1 MRFQRPPMDRARLFC
16 FIFIFFFTFYDIVS
30 NYGEIVREENRR
42 RSNGHFFFLFLLF
55 FLKNCIR
62 GWRRRRWVCSI
73 YTGTLRFFFFFRL
86 ICVQTASFQ
95 TVHGQAHVLLVLF
108 SLLYCVLHLLRVHL
122 SLSFVRL
129 LFYSLCYSCFFRFFL
144 FCIRRL
150 ISFEFVFT
158 GACG

>member
-1 MRFQRPPMDRARLFC
+1 MRFQRPPMDRARLFL
-16 FIFIFFFTFYDIVS
+16 FYIFIFFFTFYDIVS

-42 RSNGHFFFLFLLF
+42 RSNGHFFFLFLF
-55 FLKNCIR
+55 FLKKKLHKR
-62 GWRRRRWVCSI
+62 MEEEEMSLFHPHRDAS
-73 YTGTLRFFFFFRL
+73 FFFFFRL

-129 LFYSLCYSCFFRFFL
+129 LFYSLCYSCFSL
-144 FCIRRL
+144 SL
-150 ISFEFVFT
+150 LYSSTHFEFVFT